1 LVKIKD
7 HVLNGRDNMKLK
19 TNRIEALTDGIFAIV
34 MTIMIVGLGELM
46 KFDKSAK
53 EDDYHRLFT
62 GMWGDFAS
70 YAISFMLLGVLW
82 LAHHWQFQY
91 ISYVDPPLVFINITW
106 FMFIC
111 LIPFSTMMLGDHP
124 DFFAPVVAFE
134 FNILIV
140 FLILY
145 AQWAYATK
153 RKHLVAP
160 SLDAKTISQQR
171 NIVLTLIVIT
181 LSAIAISYGYHL
193 LLK

>member
-1 LVKIKD
+1 
-7 HVLNGRDNMKLK
+7 MKLK

-34 MTIMIVGLGELM
+34 MTIMIVGMSELM
-46 KFDKSAK
+46 KFDKFAK
-53 EDDYHRLFT
+53 EDDYHRLFA
-62 GMWGDFAS
+62 GMWGDFVS

-82 LAHHWQFQY
+82 LAHHWQFQFIAY
-91 ISYVDPPLVFINITW
+91 IDPPLVFINIIW

-124 DFFAPVVAFE
+124 NFFAPVFAFE
-134 FNILIV
+134 CNILIV

-153 RKHLVAP
+153 RKHLVGS
-160 SLDAKTISQQR
+160 SLDIKTISQQR
-171 NIVLTLIVIT
+171 NIVLLLIVIT
-181 LSAIAISYGYHL
+181 LSVIAISYGYHL

>member
-1 LVKIKD
+1 
-7 HVLNGRDNMKLK
+7 MKLK

-53 EDDYHRLFT
+53 EEDYRRLFS
-62 GMWGDFAS
+62 GMLGDFVS

-82 LAHHWQFQY
+82 LAHHWQFHYLSY
-91 ISYVDPPLVFINITW
+91 IDPPLVFINIIW

-124 DFFAPVVAFE
+124 DYFAPVVAFE

-140 FLILY
+140 FVILY
-145 AQWAYATK
+145 VQWTYATK
-153 RKHLVAP
+153 TKHLVAP
-160 SLDAKTISQQR
+160 SLDGKIISQQR
-171 NIVLTLIVIT
+171 NVVLLFIIIA
-181 LSAIAISYGYHL
+181 LLAIAISYGYHML
-193 LLK
+193 RI